1 MFLLCFSG
9 PQERKP
15 PALLKGGQRGPVLPS
30 EKLGP
35 REPKAKGAAW
45 SPARMI
51 RSLEVSYRKE
61 NELTFLVSKK
71 KIRKLQQWR
80 RMQVSGSTSWHPRAD
95 KYHGGLRSLLVY

>member
-1 MFLLCFSG
+1 MIPGTNLSLIEMFLLCFSG

-71 KIRKLQQWR
+71 NKETAAVVTDAGVRKHFLAPQ
-80 RMQVSGSTSWHPRAD
+80 S
-95 KYHGGLRSLLVY
+95 